1 MTDTQGDLRV
11 QLLPLELIAHGA
23 TDTLRDAGGGLVS
36 RLVRRSQEG
45 VIPVPRDQAAALEG
59 PDAFGAA
66 AEQTFRRELVD
77 ADVRDH
83 TASDVTFRMIAI
95 DGSPFVTAALF
106 WPDTTAKFPGMTD
119 ALVCAPRLSAV
130 LVRPVRTQADIGT
143 ARTMGSVA
151 RLITE
156 EAADPCSD
164 GVFWWREGRFHRID
178 FDEDGFQP
186 LLPAELGAVAA
197 ALPN

>member
-1 MTDTQGDLRV
+1 MPDSQPDLRL

-36 RLVRRSQEG
+36 RLVRRSERG
-45 VIPVPRDQAAALEG
+45 VVPVARDEAATLEG
-59 PDAFGAA
+59 SEPFATA
-66 AEQTFRRELVD
+66 AEHTFRLELSD

-83 TASDVTFRMIAI
+83 ETSGVTFRMIAI

-106 WPDTTAKFPGMTD
+106 WPDTTANCPGMTD

-130 LVRPVRTQADIGT
+130 LVRPVLTQADIGT
-143 ARTMGSVA
+143 ARTLSSIA
-151 RLITE
+151 RLITGR
-156 EAADPCSD
+156 AADPCTD

-186 LLPAELGAVAA
+186 VLPTELGPVAA
-197 ALPN
+197 TLPL

>member
-1 MTDTQGDLRV
+1 VPDSQPDLRL

-36 RLVRRSQEG
+36 RLVRRSERG
-45 VIPVPRDQAAALEG
+45 VVPVARDEAATLEG
-59 PDAFGAA
+59 SEPFATA
-66 AEQTFRRELVD
+66 AEHTFRLELSD

-83 TASDVTFRMIAI
+83 ETSGVTFRMIAI

-106 WPDTTAKFPGMTD
+106 WPDTTANFPGMTD

-130 LVRPVRTQADIGT
+130 LVRPVLTQADIGT
-143 ARTMGSVA
+143 ARTLSSIA
-151 RLITE
+151 RLITGR
-156 EAADPCSD
+156 AADPCTD

-178 FDEDGFQP
+178 FDEDGSQP
-186 LLPAELGAVAA
+186 VLPTELGPVAA
-197 ALPN
+197 TLPL

>member
-1 MTDTQGDLRV
+1 MPDSQPDLRL

-36 RLVRRSQEG
+36 RLVRRSERG
-45 VIPVPRDQAAALEG
+45 VVPVARDEAATLEG
-59 PDAFGAA
+59 SEPFATA
-66 AEQTFRRELVD
+66 AEHTFRLELSD

-83 TASDVTFRMIAI
+83 ETSGVTFRMIAI

-106 WPDTTAKFPGMTD
+106 WPDTTANCPGMTD

-130 LVRPVRTQADIGT
+130 LVRPVLTQADIGT
-143 ARTMGSVA
+143 ARTLSSVA
-151 RLITE
+151 RLITGR
-156 EAADPCSD
+156 AADPCTD

-186 LLPAELGAVAA
+186 VLPTELGPVAA
-197 ALPN
+197 TLPL

>member
-1 MTDTQGDLRV
+1 VPDSQPDLRL

-36 RLVRRSQEG
+36 RLVRRSERG
-45 VIPVPRDQAAALEG
+45 VVPVARDEAATLEG
-59 PDAFGAA
+59 SEPFATA
-66 AEQTFRRELVD
+66 AEHTFRLELSD

-83 TASDVTFRMIAI
+83 ETSGVTFRMIAI

-106 WPDTTAKFPGMTD
+106 WPDTTANCPGMTD

-130 LVRPVRTQADIGT
+130 LVRPVLTQADIGT
-143 ARTMGSVA
+143 ARTLSSVA
-151 RLITE
+151 RLITGR
-156 EAADPCSD
+156 AADPCTD

-186 LLPAELGAVAA
+186 VLPTELGPVAA
-197 ALPN
+197 TLPL